1 MPIPNPYHRIWRPLK
16 GYSWSQKIFEE
27 DNPVRTLD
35 YLSDNSFANQ
45 NEMNSLVTTARLII
59 RDLYEIFNYVEPDD
73 ANSSVFSHRLY
84 ELLLRACTEFEANC
98 KGILD
103 ANGYARPG
111 GGNLTIQ
118 DYFKIEAATKLSEYV
133 VTFDRWSGH
142 QFKPFT
148 SWNAGIFAPLPW
160 YQGYNNVKH
169 NRYVNFHNASLEN
182 VMNAI
187 AGLLCILHAQVGEE
201 MDNACFE
208 GVATQQNSQDK
219 VVNSTFTICA
229 PAFSD
234 AEMYD
239 FIWDDSKGV
248 KVAVQSYTF

>member
-1 MPIPNPYHRIWRPLK
+1 MW
-16 GYSWSQKIFEE
+16 EE
-27 DNPVRTLD
+27 DEPARKLD
-35 YLSDNSFANQ
+35 YLSDNGFADQ
-45 NEMNSLVTTARLII
+45 NEMTSLVTTARLII
-59 RDLYEIFNYVEPDD
+59 RDLYEVFNYVEPDN
-73 ANSSVFSHRLY
+73 ANFPVYSQRLY
-84 ELLLRACTEFEANC
+84 ELLLRTSTEFEANC

-111 GGNLTIQ
+111 GGNLNIQ
-118 DYFKIEAATKLSEYV
+118 DYFKIEAATKLSGYV
-133 VTFDRWSGH
+133 VTFVRWPNN
-142 QFKPFT
+142 QYKPFA
-148 SWNAGIFAPLPW
+148 SWNARAFAPLPW

-169 NRYVNFHNASLEN
+169 NRYVNFQDASLEN

-187 AGLLCILHAQVGEE
+187 AGLLCILHAQIGEE

-208 GVATQQNSQDK
+208 GIATQQNSQDK

>member
-16 GYSWSQKIFEE
+16 GYSWDQVMWEE
-27 DNPVRTLD
+27 EKPARTLD
-35 YLSDNSFANQ
+35 YLSDNCFADQ

-59 RDLYEIFNYVEPDD
+59 RDLYEVFNYVEPDN
-73 ANSSVFSHRLY
+73 AHFPVYSHRLY
-84 ELLLRACTEFEANC
+84 ELLLRTSTEFEANC

-111 GGNLTIQ
+111 GGNLNIQ
-118 DYFKIEAATKLSEYV
+118 DYFKIEAATKLSGYV
-133 VTFDRWSGH
+133 VTFDRWPNH
-142 QFKPFT
+142 QFKPFA
-148 SWNAGIFAPLPW
+148 SWNTGVFAPLLW

-187 AGLLCILHAQVGEE
+187 AGLLCILYAQIGEN

-208 GVATQQNSQDK
+208 GAAIQQDSQDK
-219 VVNSTFTICA
+219 VVNNTFTIFT
-229 PAFSD
+229 PAFTD
-234 AEMYD
+234 AEQYD

-248 KVAVQSYTF
+248 KVAVQNYIF

>member
-1 MPIPNPYHRIWRPLK
+1 MW
-16 GYSWSQKIFEE
+16 EE
-27 DNPVRTLD
+27 DGPARKLD
-35 YLSDNSFANQ
+35 YLSDNGFADQ
-45 NEMNSLVTTARLII
+45 NEMSSLVTTARLII
-59 RDLYEIFNYVEPDD
+59 RGLYEVFNYVEPDN
-73 ANSSVFSHRLY
+73 ANFPVYSHRLY
-84 ELLLRACTEFEANC
+84 ELLLRASTEFEANC

-103 ANGYARPG
+103 ANGYVRPG
-111 GGNLTIQ
+111 DGNLNIQ

-133 VTFDRWSGH
+133 VTFDRWPIH
-142 QFKPFT
+142 QFKPFAC
-148 SWNAGIFAPLPW
+148 WNSGVFAPLPW

-169 NRYVNFHNASLEN
+169 SRYVNFQYASLEN

-187 AGLLCILHAQVGEE
+187 AGLLCILHAQIGEN

-219 VVNSTFTICA
+219 GVNSTFIICA
-229 PAFSD
+229 PAFTD